1 MWTLKRVIYINLTL
15 NSIKTGLIKNWNNK
29 FFIIWKD
36 SLSDALS
43 KFESEFYGFKKNL
56 HKILMIYGQLLQ
68 IPNEERQNV
77 DSIFLVGAVN
87 TLYYD
92 NIDMILQ
99 IIFNNLIKENT
110 FSDVKTKIKYIC
122 GDTPILQEVSGC
134 VKGVGMAEYSCRE
147 CYTHK

>member
-1 MWTLKRVIYINLTL
+1 
-15 NSIKTGLIKNWNNK
+15 
-29 FFIIWKD
+29 
-36 SLSDALS
+36 
-43 KFESEFYGFKKNL
+43 
-56 HKILMIYGQLLQ
+56 MIYGQLLQ